1 MAGHTLRLNI
11 YTIALRNKSREDV
24 NFREFHNALC
34 EEEDAEKE
42 KLFGI
47 CKDRF
52 LKSFQ
57 DKFVLDW
64 NKTKGI
70 AIKNINC
77 FPRQNLIDGVII
89 GGTTGIEQ
97 EVYKRSSS
105 NDLQDT
111 ITEDQVTALPYYF
124 KLWMPYN
131 SSVGVLMVQ
140 SYTDAGVVKLV
151 QEKIKHFFREY
162 EFSILILPHVTDSYK
177 DYFKKNSRVSQ
188 LALSKT
194 RLSEKARGALNE
206 MFADFSGLKVE
217 IKVSGF
223 NVSVD
228 EFWKKMNTAEPLGAD
243 LSEFEMDDKDNFDV
257 IATYKDLPVSN
268 HRLNS
273 QKTWIFCLLLFW
285 MMI

>member
-1 MAGHTLRLNI
+1 
-11 YTIALRNKSREDV
+11 
-24 NFREFHNALC
+24 
-34 EEEDAEKE
+34 
-42 KLFGI
+42 
-47 CKDRF
+47 
-52 LKSFQ
+52 
-57 DKFVLDW
+57 
-64 NKTKGI
+64 
-70 AIKNINC
+70 
-77 FPRQNLIDGVII
+77 
-89 GGTTGIEQ
+89 
-97 EVYKRSSS
+97 
-105 NDLQDT
+105 
-111 ITEDQVTALPYYF
+111 
-124 KLWMPYN
+124 MPYN

-188 LALSKT
+188 LVLSKT

-257 IATYKDLPVSN
+257 IATYKDFTGKQSQAKLSKNLDILPTIILDDDLKEDGKEYPSYPKMQAHTSAILKEVKKEIGYEAEN
-268 HRLNS
+268 LG
-273 QKTWIFCLLLFW
+273 
-285 MMI
+285 